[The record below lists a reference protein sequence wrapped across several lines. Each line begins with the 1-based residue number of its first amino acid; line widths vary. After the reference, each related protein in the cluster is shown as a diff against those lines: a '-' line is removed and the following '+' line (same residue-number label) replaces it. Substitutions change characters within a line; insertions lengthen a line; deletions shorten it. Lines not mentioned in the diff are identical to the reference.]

1 MQLKGKTSAFI
12 LWVLMTLAS
21 VLISA
26 WVHGLATQ
34 APSDTEARL
43 VKHNFDV
50 IVTDLKNQLNW
61 LAANP
66 GIELASLPDSVD
78 VRLVFDQQDLLQFQT
93 TLSDEEKIDSLLASV
108 ISFLKVPRQADTGI
122 TYWRDKVMLMV
133 IQKHNNVR
141 SVTAVFL
148 DDWLLQLSDELE
160 YQLALSATAM
170 NDSGDSLGAVTV
182 RLPSLVGKP
191 VYVSVSPMQTQSST
205 PYIWWLSVLISAV
218 VCGVLVWSL
227 YYRPIWKRLNGLL
240 DQSRRIM
247 KSGNFN
253 ERVISEGKDEIAE
266 MAVQVNAILSSLE
279 YCYNLMAKTNLITTE
294 LLQKVDHQP
303 AAPEL
308 DTMMTEERELKSS
321 LDVVSRLSEAFETD
335 ALEVF
340 VQPVFSP
347 QRDRVT
353 GYEALARWMDPEMGM
368 VAPAEFVS
376 MCEKAGLLDLLTS
389 LMLRHSLTALK
400 ELRDEHGSDLVV
412 SINLSSAQFYSPA
425 LLSTLHGLP
434 EDDFRLLRQLEF
446 EIRESTITH
455 DFDQALVLINTL
467 KQKGVRICIDDYGL
481 SRYSLMY
488 LQRLPV
494 NTIKLSS
501 VFTERLAWESRESA
515 FIDGIARFATGL
527 GLRVI
532 VKNIETEAQLETLG
546 KGLPIEYQGVA
557 LGAPAPLTV
566 ALQH

>member
-26 WVHGLATQ
+26 WVHNLATQ
-34 APSDTEARL
+34 APSETEARL

-50 IVTDLKNQLNW
+50 IVADLKNQLQW
-61 LAANP
+61 LAENP
-66 GIELASLPDSVD
+66 GIELTKLPASVG
-78 VRLVFDQQDLLQFQT
+78 VRLVFDQQDILQFQT
-93 TLSDEEKIDSLLASV
+93 TLSNEEHIDSLLASV
-108 ISFLKVPRQADTGI
+108 ISFLKVPRQADAGI
-122 TYWRDKVMLMV
+122 TYWRDKVMFMV
-133 IQKHNNVR
+133 IQEHGDVR
-141 SVTAVFL
+141 SLAAVFL
-148 DDWLLQLSDELE
+148 DDWLLQLSDKLE
-160 YQLALSATAM
+160 YHLELSATSL
-170 NDSGDSLGAVTV
+170 NDSGGSLGPVII

-205 PYIWWLSVLISAV
+205 PYIWWLSVLISAL
-218 VCGVLVWSL
+218 VCGILVWSL

-247 KSGNFN
+247 KSGNFS
-253 ERVISEGKDEIAE
+253 ERVVSEGKDEIAE

-294 LLQKVDHQP
+294 LLQKVDHQT
-303 AAPEL
+303 APEL
-308 DTMMTEERELKSS
+308 DTMMTEESELKSS

-368 VAPAEFVS
+368 VAPTEFVS
-376 MCEKAGLLDLLTS
+376 MCEKAGLLDLLTG

-425 LLSTLHGLP
+425 LISTLNGLSG
-434 EDDFRLLRQLEF
+434 EDVRLLGQLEF

-455 DFDQALVLINTL
+455 DFDQALILINTL

-501 VFTERLAWESRESA
+501 VFTERLAWEGRETA

-532 VKNIETEAQLETLG
+532 VKNIETDGQLETLG
-546 KGLPIEYQGVA
+546 KELPIEYQGVA
-557 LGAPAPLTV
+557 LAPPTPLAV

>member
-12 LWVLMTLAS
+12 LWILMTLAS

-26 WVHGLATQ
+26 WVHNLATQ
-34 APSDTEARL
+34 TPADKEARL
-43 VKHNFDV
+43 VKRNFDV
-50 IVTDLKNQLNW
+50 ILADLQNHLQW
-61 LAANP
+61 LAENP
-66 GIELASLPDSVD
+66 GIEFSTLPADVD
-78 VRLVFDQQDLLQFQT
+78 VRLVFDQQDLLQFKT
-93 TLSDEEKIDSLLASV
+93 TLSPEERVDSLLTS
-108 ISFLKVPRQADTGI
+108 IIGFLKVPRQADAGV

-133 IQKHNNVR
+133 IQEQGSVR
-141 SVTAVFL
+141 SVAAVFL
-148 DDWLLQLSDELE
+148 DDWLLRLSGELD
-160 YQLALSATAM
+160 YQLGLSATSM
-170 NDSGDSLGAVTV
+170 NDAGGSLGAATV
-182 RLPSLVGKP
+182 MLPSLVGKP
-191 VYVSVSPMQTQSST
+191 VYVSVSPLQTLSST
-205 PYIWWLSVLISAV
+205 PYIWWLSILVSAT

-227 YYRPIWKRLNGLL
+227 YYRPIWKRLKVLL
-240 DQSRRIM
+240 SQSRHIM
-247 KSGNFN
+247 KSGNFSG
-253 ERVISEGKDEIAE
+253 RVTTEGRDEIAD

-294 LLQKVDHQP
+294 LLQKVDRQ
-303 AAPEL
+303 ATPEL
-308 DTMMTEERELKSS
+308 DTMMTEESELKSS

-368 VAPAEFVS
+368 VAPAEFVN

-389 LMLRHSLTALK
+389 LMLRHSLSALR
-400 ELRDEHGSDLVV
+400 ELRDEHGAQLVV

-425 LLSTLHGLP
+425 LMNALNALSA
-434 EDDFRLLRQLEF
+434 DDSRLLGQLEF
-446 EIRESTITH
+446 EVRESTITH
-455 DFDQALVLINTL
+455 DFDQALILINTL
-467 KQKGVRICIDDYGL
+467 KQRGLRVCIDDYGL

-494 NTIKLSS
+494 DTIKLSS

-527 GLRVI
+527 GMRVI
-532 VKNIETEAQLETLG
+532 VKNIETDGQLETLG
-546 KGLPIEYQGVA
+546 NSLPIEYQGIA